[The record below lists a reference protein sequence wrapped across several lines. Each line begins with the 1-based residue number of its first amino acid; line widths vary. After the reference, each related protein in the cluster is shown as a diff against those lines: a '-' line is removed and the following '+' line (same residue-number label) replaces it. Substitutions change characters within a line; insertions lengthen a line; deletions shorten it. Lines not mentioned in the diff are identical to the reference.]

1 MYAKAKDTNVL
12 IRLPCNLVETVA
24 DKSIKIAFTVA
35 NPLVKPLY
43 GLEVM
48 NTFNEKTES
57 IRHVMN
63 SVKDT
68 TTSTIQRDKETVFHV
83 ATITVHKTSDVAGSV
98 FSFGETHV
106 PGIQHLNASKTIEF
120 HEHACSTVSS
130 LYSYVF
136 HSVQSSLIWDGLCM
150 IFLLLQKRIFASYYW
165 QHIVTELH
173 SQAKFASQGG
183 ILFNEMLRKR
193 REEDDKREEQTI
205 FRVLAARDKDA
216 AVAVAIQKHPISPVI
231 ESNSQ
236 KFTAAPSVSSPSLPA
251 TTTTMPLLPVPKE
264 ITSVEPKESK
274 KKEKLI
280 SIKMRLI
287 GEIIINYFIDLFS
300 QYSHDYREV
309 SRKLANMKFEH
320 KVIQQEYIRLKTSD
334 DKIN

>member
-106 PGIQHLNASKTIEF
+106 PG
-120 HEHACSTVSS
+120 
-130 LYSYVF
+130 
-136 HSVQSSLIWDGLCM
+136 
-150 IFLLLQKRIFASYYW
+150 
-165 QHIVTELH
+165 
-173 SQAKFASQGG
+173 
-183 ILFNEMLRKR
+183 
-193 REEDDKREEQTI
+193 
-205 FRVLAARDKDA
+205 
-216 AVAVAIQKHPISPVI
+216 
-231 ESNSQ
+231 
-236 KFTAAPSVSSPSLPA
+236 
-251 TTTTMPLLPVPKE
+251 
-264 ITSVEPKESK
+264 
-274 KKEKLI
+274 
-280 SIKMRLI
+280 
-287 GEIIINYFIDLFS
+287 
-300 QYSHDYREV
+300 
-309 SRKLANMKFEH
+309 
-320 KVIQQEYIRLKTSD
+320 
-334 DKIN
+334 